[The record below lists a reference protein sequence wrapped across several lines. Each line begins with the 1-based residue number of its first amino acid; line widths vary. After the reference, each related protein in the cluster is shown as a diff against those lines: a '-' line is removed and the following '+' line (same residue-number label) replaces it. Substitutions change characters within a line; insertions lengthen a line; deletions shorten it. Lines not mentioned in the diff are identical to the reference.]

1 VARSLAYLASI
12 AIVLVAGYV
21 QGARVGRWS
30 QSKDLTDALA
40 RIDRVA
46 MDVGDWRG
54 KPFEFDANQ
63 LKQAEILGHLARR
76 YENARDGSALT
87 VLLVCGRPGPISV
100 HTPDVCYAGI
110 GYEPSADPAS
120 VAIPGEGGG
129 EGRDAFTV
137 TDFRKTAAANPA
149 PLRIFWSWS
158 NGGPW
163 RTPDNP
169 RLTFAPSPYLFKMY
183 VIRDGVAAG
192 MKPENDPA
200 VAFLKA
206 MLPELRKSLLADYAP
221 AH

>member
-1 VARSLAYLASI
+1 MARSFAFLASI

-46 MDVGDWRG
+46 LDVGDWRG
-54 KPFEFDANQ
+54 KPFEFDVNQ

-76 YENARDGSALT
+76 YENTRDGSALT

-110 GYEPSADPAS
+110 GYEPSDEPAS
-120 VAIPGEGGG
+120 VPIPGEEGTQ
-129 EGRDAFTV
+129 GRDVFTV
-137 TDFRKTAAANPA
+137 TDFRKTASPVPA

-158 NGGPW
+158 DGGPW
-163 RTPDNP
+163 RTPENP

-183 VIRDGVAAG
+183 VIRDGVAPG
-192 MKPENDPA
+192 LKPANDPA
-200 VAFLKA
+200 VSFLKA
-206 MLPELRKSLLADYAP
+206 MLPEFRKSLLAANGP